1 MVEAFLYLMEAVST
15 SETSVSFYKT
25 TRCNIPDDSR
35 FHLLAQKNSS
45 QAVAAGVFMFVQ
57 SDGSFPYLHL
67 SPIPGP
73 SQQALRQLVISA
85 QIVTF

>member
-1 MVEAFLYLMEAVST
+1 MVEAFFIST

-25 TRCNIPDDSR
+25 TRRNIPEDSR

-45 QAVAAGVFMFVQ
+45 QAVSAGSLNMFVW
-57 SDGSFPYLHL
+57 SIGSFPYLHR

-73 SQQALRQLVISA
+73 GQQALRQLVISA